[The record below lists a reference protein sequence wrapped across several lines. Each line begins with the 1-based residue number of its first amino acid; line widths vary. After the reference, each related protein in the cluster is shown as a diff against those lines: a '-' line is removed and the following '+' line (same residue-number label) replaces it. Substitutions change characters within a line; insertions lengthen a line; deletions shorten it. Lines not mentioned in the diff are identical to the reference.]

1 MACDQSEFVFCEGE
15 LDVPDV
21 RALLEL
27 HFARMRAGSPP
38 EACHVLPI
46 DGLRDPAV
54 RLVSIRNPS
63 GRLLGVGAL
72 KRIEPGHGELK
83 SMRTHDDALGRGVGR
98 AMLERLMAMAA
109 DAGMTKLSCETGNS
123 DMFEAANRLY
133 EGAGFTRSGP
143 FGDYQP
149 TDFTNFYSRAI

>member
-83 SMRTHDDALGRGVGR
+83 SMRTHDDVPSRLAVTPVASASNDQSGWRWSQVRSGFPR
-98 AMLERLMAMAA
+98 AP
-109 DAGMTKLSCETGNS
+109 S
-123 DMFEAANRLY
+123 
-133 EGAGFTRSGP
+133 TRSSIRHP
-143 FGDYQP
+143 SAVRS
-149 TDFTNFYSRAI
+149 TVRRWSARRSW